1 MWLHLPTSHSS
12 PDAPGST
19 WESPLLFQAL
29 GACCTSKGKLAQP
42 ASWRRAWKT
51 GALSPLR
58 FGPTSA
64 QLTDFSFVAEWME
77 SWAASH
83 AQTYPLQASKPE
95 STESIRD
102 SGLNTSASFA
112 KCNPD
117 GSLLKTSPQLSLI
130 PQEELYSE
138 GLPKAGSM
146 RNGYLFERPTWGHRI
161 GENECSSWPSP
172 RSEDSEC
179 CGNHPGATDSLTGA
193 TKQWKTPH
201 GLAGKDCSG
210 VGGEFAKQANQW
222 ATPRAEQ
229 GASHIKT
236 QGGESV
242 ATQAEMWQTP
252 ATDSFRSRGGDR
264 KDEMGLDQQAR
275 SANWPTPNVSDVKTA
290 AGCTDE
296 YRARHL
302 SRMGPTGVK
311 VSEASLNFPS
321 SRPDPPTPKDGSD
334 SSPTTPGSRRR
345 LNPAFG
351 CLLMAWPWW
360 WTQTEPI
367 SFAQS
372 AMAAYRSR
380 LRRHLLNCLAGQGLT
395 GGGR

>member
-1 MWLHLPTSHSS
+1 MEMEWPEYNGNVKVTPERVAAFQTAKEQVEGLNQRGPIQTEDGYVAQLVGDKWMTKKVSLFGEH
-12 PDAPGST
+12 
-19 WESPLLFQAL
+19 WETFSGRF
-29 GACCTSKGKLAQP
+29 P
-42 ASWRRAWKT
+42 AS
-51 GALSPLR
+51 
-58 FGPTSA
+58 
-64 QLTDFSFVAEWME
+64 
-77 SWAASH
+77 
-83 AQTYPLQASKPE
+83 
-95 STESIRD
+95 
-102 SGLNTSASFA
+102 
-112 KCNPD
+112 
-117 GSLLKTSPQLSLI
+117 GSL
-130 PQEELYSE
+130 
-138 GLPKAGSM
+138 
-146 RNGYLFERPTWGHRI
+146 RNGVVFERPTWGHRI
-161 GENECSSWPSP
+161 GENECSSWPSL
-172 RSEDSEC
+172 RSEDLEC

-222 ATPRAEQ
+222 AMPRA
-229 GASHIKT
+229 
-236 QGGESV
+236 
-242 ATQAEMWQTP
+242 
-252 ATDSFRSRGGDR
+252 
-264 KDEMGLDQQAR
+264 
-275 SANWPTPNVSDVKTA
+275 
-290 AGCTDE
+290 
-296 YRARHL
+296 
-302 SRMGPTGVK
+302 GVK

>member
-1 MWLHLPTSHSS
+1 
-12 PDAPGST
+12 
-19 WESPLLFQAL
+19 
-29 GACCTSKGKLAQP
+29 
-42 ASWRRAWKT
+42 
-51 GALSPLR
+51 
-58 FGPTSA
+58 
-64 QLTDFSFVAEWME
+64 LTDFSFVAEWME

-146 RNGYLFERPTWGHRI
+146 RSGYLFERPTWERPTA
-161 GENECSSWPSP
+161 ESACSSWPTPTANDDNKTPEAHLAMKQRMGERDGSFANRMAITSLQVKVQVWPSP

-222 ATPRAEQ
+222 ATPRA
-229 GASHIKT
+229 
-236 QGGESV
+236 
-242 ATQAEMWQTP
+242 
-252 ATDSFRSRGGDR
+252 
-264 KDEMGLDQQAR
+264 
-275 SANWPTPNVSDVKTA
+275 
-290 AGCTDE
+290 
-296 YRARHL
+296 
-302 SRMGPTGVK
+302 GVK